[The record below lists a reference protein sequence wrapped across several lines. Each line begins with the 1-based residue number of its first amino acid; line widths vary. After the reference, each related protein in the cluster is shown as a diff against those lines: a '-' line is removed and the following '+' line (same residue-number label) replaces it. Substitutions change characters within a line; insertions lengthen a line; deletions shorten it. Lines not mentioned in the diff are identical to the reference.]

1 MKTRTSSVSY
11 VPNADLTGLVF
22 CFSLIILLF
31 SSISLPAGS
40 PIGSVVGEVLGSLPG
55 VAVVANVDSF
65 SLTQVRYSDLNV
77 AIPVAFLL
85 MVVVLVRNGKRTL
98 SLRMNIAYAFLLVF
112 ALIAGTSALFYKEYV
127 EALKLAVYVVG
138 IACFFSFEDEERKGI
153 ARKLLSIC
161 LVAGIVNA
169 GITIWQYGS
178 MASWEFSPSTI
189 RLYRPDGIF
198 GDSIISAL
206 FSNVTIAVL
215 ALGATRL
222 KAPVR
227 IIVILLCMV
236 AGVVTGAR
244 TFYYLLVIVGAY
256 LMLAK
261 TRDVSLEKKALLLC
275 LMIAVVA
282 VVASPLGQ
290 SMIDSLTF
298 QDIVSSRDIKRQLA
312 IEQFGNSPVFG
323 IGTGQYAIYE
333 ASLGMPAN
341 SGLHGTNPHNVYVQ
355 VLCEN
360 GLVGFIPFVLGLIC
374 SLWLAFKRKNAL
386 AVVLL
391 VIYTAIGWSL
401 GILYSIAFTSFF
413 VVFVC
418 SLLGTSEDYF
428 SVVTMFNMA
437 ARALQLVVT
446 VALVRILSVEDYA
459 SYTVFF
465 TTSSTILGIAGQSI
479 ALAYVRYNTER
490 MTKDRAYRDSLI
502 FISHAI
508 NVACLV
514 LLLVGSYPMAEAMG
528 VAHPVMLAAIVYG
541 FLLGT
546 VQLNIAFFQSRE
558 LYAKSGVVENAKQL
572 TLLACIALA
581 VVLAAGSLESIL
593 ASYCFS
599 GLACF
604 VISLTMIGKLVRHG
618 DAAIAVDFKAGRE
631 FLAVSAWLILY
642 SVATQLY
649 NQANIT
655 MLASFG
661 STQAVAEFGVASK
674 YFNMVLLFLPSI
686 KTVLRVRMS
695 KAEMTESTEKQ
706 REFAIKWFKKTT
718 VPFGALVAICCVG
731 AQLVFPVLNG
741 DGYDASIPMFQ
752 ILCINAFSAYVFAP
766 ASALIM
772 SLNRYGLQFAIAL
785 ISLAINLVGNYLLI
799 PLYGGIGT
807 SIATTISQIALN
819 VMMTVVVF
827 RVGAK
832 SIKLG

>member
-189 RLYRPDGIF
+189 R
-198 GDSIISAL
+198 L

-418 SLLGTSEDYF
+418 SLLGTSED
-428 SVVTMFNMA
+428 
-437 ARALQLVVT
+437 
-446 VALVRILSVEDYA
+446 
-459 SYTVFF
+459 
-465 TTSSTILGIAGQSI
+465 
-479 ALAYVRYNTER
+479 
-490 MTKDRAYRDSLI
+490 
-502 FISHAI
+502 
-508 NVACLV
+508 
-514 LLLVGSYPMAEAMG
+514 
-528 VAHPVMLAAIVYG
+528 
-541 FLLGT
+541 
-546 VQLNIAFFQSRE
+546 
-558 LYAKSGVVENAKQL
+558 
-572 TLLACIALA
+572 
-581 VVLAAGSLESIL
+581 
-593 ASYCFS
+593 
-599 GLACF
+599 
-604 VISLTMIGKLVRHG
+604 
-618 DAAIAVDFKAGRE
+618 
-631 FLAVSAWLILY
+631 
-642 SVATQLY
+642 
-649 NQANIT
+649 
-655 MLASFG
+655 
-661 STQAVAEFGVASK
+661 
-674 YFNMVLLFLPSI
+674 
-686 KTVLRVRMS
+686 
-695 KAEMTESTEKQ
+695 
-706 REFAIKWFKKTT
+706 
-718 VPFGALVAICCVG
+718 
-731 AQLVFPVLNG
+731 
-741 DGYDASIPMFQ
+741 
-752 ILCINAFSAYVFAP
+752 
-766 ASALIM
+766 
-772 SLNRYGLQFAIAL
+772 
-785 ISLAINLVGNYLLI
+785 
-799 PLYGGIGT
+799 
-807 SIATTISQIALN
+807 
-819 VMMTVVVF
+819 
-827 RVGAK
+827 
-832 SIKLG
+832 

>member
-1 MKTRTSSVSY
+1 MK
-11 VPNADLTGLVF
+11 
-22 CFSLIILLF
+22 IK
-31 SSISLPAGS
+31 
-40 PIGSVVGEVLGSLPG
+40 
-55 VAVVANVDSF
+55 
-65 SLTQVRYSDLNV
+65 QV
-77 AIPVAFLL
+77 IP
-85 MVVVLVRNGKRTL
+85 
-98 SLRMNIAYAFLLVF
+98 
-112 ALIAGTSALFYKEYV
+112 
-127 EALKLAVYVVG
+127 
-138 IACFFSFEDEERKGI
+138 
-153 ARKLLSIC
+153 
-161 LVAGIVNA
+161 
-169 GITIWQYGS
+169 
-178 MASWEFSPSTI
+178 
-189 RLYRPDGIF
+189 
-198 GDSIISAL
+198 
-206 FSNVTIAVL
+206 
-215 ALGATRL
+215 
-222 KAPVR
+222 
-227 IIVILLCMV
+227 
-236 AGVVTGAR
+236 
-244 TFYYLLVIVGAY
+244 
-256 LMLAK
+256 
-261 TRDVSLEKKALLLC
+261 RD
-275 LMIAVVA
+275 
-282 VVASPLGQ
+282 
-290 SMIDSLTF
+290 
-298 QDIVSSRDIKRQLA
+298 
-312 IEQFGNSPVFG
+312 
-323 IGTGQYAIYE
+323 
-333 ASLGMPAN
+333 
-341 SGLHGTNPHNVYVQ
+341 
-355 VLCEN
+355 
-360 GLVGFIPFVLGLIC
+360 
-374 SLWLAFKRKNAL
+374 
-386 AVVLL
+386 
-391 VIYTAIGWSL
+391 
-401 GILYSIAFTSFF
+401 
-413 VVFVC
+413 
-418 SLLGTSEDYF
+418 F
-428 SVVTMFNMA
+428 SVVTVFNMG

-514 LLLVGSYPMAEAMG
+514 LLLVGSYPMAEVMG
-528 VAHPVMLAAIVYG
+528 VAHPIMLAAIVYG

-581 VVLAAGSLESIL
+581 VVLAAGSLGSIL

-604 VISLTMIGKLVRHG
+604 VISLAMIGKLVKHG

-642 SVATQLY
+642 SVVTQLY
-649 NQANIT
+649 NQANVT

-661 STQAVAEFGVASK
+661 PTQAVAEFGVASK
-674 YFNMVLLFLPSI
+674 YFNMVLLFLPPI

-718 VPFGALVAICCVG
+718 VPFVALVAICCVG

-752 ILCINAFSAYVFAP
+752 ILCINAFSAYIFAP

-772 SLNRYGLQFAIAL
+772 SLNRYGLQFAIAI

>member
-261 TRDVSLEKKALLLC
+261 TRDVSLEKKALL
-275 LMIAVVA
+275 
-282 VVASPLGQ
+282 
-290 SMIDSLTF
+290 MIDSLTF

-418 SLLGTSEDYF
+418 SLLGTSED
-428 SVVTMFNMA
+428 
-437 ARALQLVVT
+437 
-446 VALVRILSVEDYA
+446 
-459 SYTVFF
+459 
-465 TTSSTILGIAGQSI
+465 
-479 ALAYVRYNTER
+479 
-490 MTKDRAYRDSLI
+490 
-502 FISHAI
+502 
-508 NVACLV
+508 
-514 LLLVGSYPMAEAMG
+514 
-528 VAHPVMLAAIVYG
+528 
-541 FLLGT
+541 
-546 VQLNIAFFQSRE
+546 
-558 LYAKSGVVENAKQL
+558 
-572 TLLACIALA
+572 
-581 VVLAAGSLESIL
+581 
-593 ASYCFS
+593 
-599 GLACF
+599 
-604 VISLTMIGKLVRHG
+604 
-618 DAAIAVDFKAGRE
+618 
-631 FLAVSAWLILY
+631 
-642 SVATQLY
+642 
-649 NQANIT
+649 
-655 MLASFG
+655 
-661 STQAVAEFGVASK
+661 
-674 YFNMVLLFLPSI
+674 
-686 KTVLRVRMS
+686 
-695 KAEMTESTEKQ
+695 
-706 REFAIKWFKKTT
+706 
-718 VPFGALVAICCVG
+718 
-731 AQLVFPVLNG
+731 
-741 DGYDASIPMFQ
+741 
-752 ILCINAFSAYVFAP
+752 
-766 ASALIM
+766 
-772 SLNRYGLQFAIAL
+772 
-785 ISLAINLVGNYLLI
+785 
-799 PLYGGIGT
+799 
-807 SIATTISQIALN
+807 
-819 VMMTVVVF
+819 
-827 RVGAK
+827 
-832 SIKLG
+832 

>member
-1 MKTRTSSVSY
+1 
-11 VPNADLTGLVF
+11 
-22 CFSLIILLF
+22 
-31 SSISLPAGS
+31 
-40 PIGSVVGEVLGSLPG
+40 
-55 VAVVANVDSF
+55 
-65 SLTQVRYSDLNV
+65 
-77 AIPVAFLL
+77 
-85 MVVVLVRNGKRTL
+85 
-98 SLRMNIAYAFLLVF
+98 MNIAYAFLLVF

-418 SLLGTSEDYF
+418 SLLGTSED
-428 SVVTMFNMA
+428 
-437 ARALQLVVT
+437 
-446 VALVRILSVEDYA
+446 
-459 SYTVFF
+459 
-465 TTSSTILGIAGQSI
+465 
-479 ALAYVRYNTER
+479 
-490 MTKDRAYRDSLI
+490 
-502 FISHAI
+502 
-508 NVACLV
+508 
-514 LLLVGSYPMAEAMG
+514 
-528 VAHPVMLAAIVYG
+528 
-541 FLLGT
+541 
-546 VQLNIAFFQSRE
+546 
-558 LYAKSGVVENAKQL
+558 
-572 TLLACIALA
+572 
-581 VVLAAGSLESIL
+581 
-593 ASYCFS
+593 
-599 GLACF
+599 
-604 VISLTMIGKLVRHG
+604 
-618 DAAIAVDFKAGRE
+618 
-631 FLAVSAWLILY
+631 
-642 SVATQLY
+642 
-649 NQANIT
+649 
-655 MLASFG
+655 
-661 STQAVAEFGVASK
+661 
-674 YFNMVLLFLPSI
+674 
-686 KTVLRVRMS
+686 
-695 KAEMTESTEKQ
+695 
-706 REFAIKWFKKTT
+706 
-718 VPFGALVAICCVG
+718 
-731 AQLVFPVLNG
+731 
-741 DGYDASIPMFQ
+741 
-752 ILCINAFSAYVFAP
+752 
-766 ASALIM
+766 
-772 SLNRYGLQFAIAL
+772 
-785 ISLAINLVGNYLLI
+785 
-799 PLYGGIGT
+799 
-807 SIATTISQIALN
+807 
-819 VMMTVVVF
+819 
-827 RVGAK
+827 
-832 SIKLG
+832 